1 MERKLNGK
9 ESFRQKVEW
18 KQSGNGKDMEWK
30 EIECNHISNWIRK
43 WDVNGKG
50 IDGILLLFAW
60 NFQMDKNGKVLTFW
74 SLPYDSI
81 PFNSI
86 PFHGTSTFH

>member
-1 MERKLNGK
+1 MEKKVFDRKWNGNRVEMERIWNGK
-9 ESFRQKVEW
+9 KERAIILA
-18 KQSGNGKDMEWK
+18 NGFG
-30 EIECNHISNWIRK
+30 
-43 WDVNGKG
+43 NGKG

-60 NFQMDKNGKVLTFW
+60 NFQMDKNGKVMTFW